1 MRIQISLLTIPA
13 ICPYM
18 HSVQR
23 VGLKCSSETG
33 TTSLFSES
41 VGREAEVAPGRSAP
55 NPITPPRVEHPGQNA
70 TMSHL
75 LLDAVICHTLNRRG
89 DSKRLPLP
97 WAKFCR

>member
-1 MRIQISLLTIPA
+1 
-13 ICPYM
+13 M

-75 LLDAVICHTLNRRG
+75 LLGEMGAAFILFYFILFYFILFYFIFVPLVSCH
-89 DSKRLPLP
+89 
-97 WAKFCR
+97 F